1 MGNYNY
7 EQQNLRKGKNMKPA
21 KQVLLSAIFIAAL
34 ASVAQAQ
41 ARRQAPDTAVVS
53 LRTQM
58 QALTS
63 QVAALQNELEA
74 ANRRLTE
81 AVEKPSAAEEKA
93 SVLGDQ
99 LAGMDERLLT
109 AESDVAGLKKLKV
122 SGYIQARFEHL
133 DYENL
138 ADNATTTTNSLT
150 KSASTSI
157 TGSQGQSVF
166 YIRRGRVKFTYTPG
180 AMSEYVIYFDA
191 SKDKVSLKE
200 AYVKLKEPWTGYGAN
215 LTVGQMN
222 WPFGIEVERSSS
234 VRELPERSLVVR
246 TLFPG
251 ERDRGAKLSVADIML
266 GPAALGLDLGV
277 FNGWG
282 LDDKTFTWQDP
293 TKQKDV
299 IVRGTIDMG
308 FLGLCASFYDGQYYE
323 PRSVTK
329 TCQTNTT
336 TGAITEVTVGST
348 KPDKRY
354 FKGRIGGGLQTYQ
367 QLLPF
372 GGTALLSEYIMGKEK
387 GKPVAGW
394 YAMLSQNVGSKLNLA
409 LRVDA
414 YDPFASDD
422 TTEYV
427 EFGGTTDSRKYDQT
441 ITVGGAVNYWWD
453 SAVRLTLA
461 YDHIK
466 KDRDM
471 TGNIRP
477 ATRDVKDDKLTA
489 QVQIKF

>member
-1 MGNYNY
+1 
-7 EQQNLRKGKNMKPA
+7 MKPT
-21 KQVLLSAIFIAAL
+21 KRVLLSAIFIAAL
-34 ASVAQAQ
+34 ASAAQAQ

-53 LRTQM
+53 LRNQM
-58 QALTS
+58 QSLTS
-63 QVAALQNELEA
+63 QVAALKTELEA
-74 ANRRLTE
+74 ANRRLIEST
-81 AVEKPSAAEEKA
+81 EKPSPAEEKTA
-93 SVLGDQ
+93 VLGDQ

-109 AESDVAGLKKLKV
+109 AESDIAGLKKLKV
-122 SGYIQARFEHL
+122 SGYIQARFEYL

-150 KSASTSI
+150 KSSSTSI
-157 TGSQGQSVF
+157 TGSQGQGVF

-180 AMSEYVIYFDA
+180 KMSEYVLYFDA

-200 AYVKLKEPWTGYGAN
+200 AYVKIKEPWTGYGVN

-234 VRELPERSLVVR
+234 VREVPERSLVVR

-251 ERDRGAKLSVADIML
+251 ERDRGAKLSVSDIKL

-277 FNGWG
+277 YNGWG
-282 LDDKTFTWQDP
+282 IEDKVFTWQDP

-299 IVRGTIDMG
+299 IARGTIDLG
-308 FLGLCASFYDGQYYE
+308 FLGLCASYYDGQYYE
-323 PRSVTK
+323 PNKVTK
-329 TCQTNTT
+329 TYQTNTT

-348 KPDKRY
+348 TGEKRY
-354 FKGRIGGGLQTYQ
+354 FKGRIGGGLQAYQ
-367 QLLPF
+367 QFLPL

-394 YAMLSQNVGSKLNLA
+394 YAMLSQNLGSKLNLA

-422 TTEYV
+422 TTKYV
-427 EFGGTTDSRKYDQT
+427 EYGGTTESRKYDQT
-441 ITVGGAVNYWWD
+441 FTVVGAVNYWWD

-461 YDHIK
+461 YEHIK

-477 ATRDVKDDKLTA
+477 AYEDVKDDKLTA

>member
-1 MGNYNY
+1 M
-7 EQQNLRKGKNMKPA
+7 
-21 KQVLLSAIFIAAL
+21 
-34 ASVAQAQ
+34 AQ
-41 ARRQAPDTAVVS
+41 ARRQAPDTALAS

-63 QVAALQNELEA
+63 QVAALKSELSSSQAELA
-74 ANRRLTE
+74 RLSE
-81 AVEKPSAAEEKA
+81 RADGPSAMEKA
-93 SVLGDQ
+93 SEVGDRVV
-99 LAGMDERLLT
+99 GMDERLMT
-109 AESDVAGLKKLKV
+109 TESDVAGLKKMKI
-122 SGYIQARFEHL
+122 SGYIQARFEYL

-138 ADNATTTTNSLT
+138 ADNAATTTNSLT
-150 KSASTSI
+150 KSSSTSI
-157 TGSQGQSVF
+157 TGSQGQGVF

-180 AMSEYVIYFDA
+180 KTSQYVLYFDA
-191 SKDKVSLKE
+191 SKDKVNLKE
-200 AYVKLKEPWTGYGAN
+200 AYVKLTEPWTGRKIN

-234 VRELPERSLVVR
+234 VREVPERSLVVR

-251 ERDRGAKLSVADIML
+251 ERDRGAKLSVADIMM

-277 FNGWG
+277 YNGWG
-282 LDDKTFTWQDP
+282 IEDKTFTWQDP

-299 IVRGTIDMG
+299 IVRGTLDLG
-308 FLGLCASFYDGQYYE
+308 FLGLCASYYDGQYYE
-323 PRSVTK
+323 PARVTK
-329 TCQTNTT
+329 TYQTNTA
-336 TGAITEVTVGST
+336 TGAITEVTVGSAT
-348 KPDKRY
+348 HDKRH

-367 QLLPF
+367 QLLPV

-394 YAMLSQNVGSKLNLA
+394 YAMLSQNLGSKLNLG

-427 EFGGTTDSRKYDQT
+427 EFGGTAESRKYDQT
-441 ITVGGAVNYWWD
+441 FTVSGAVNYWWD

-477 ATRDVKDDKLTA
+477 ATEDAKDDKLTA

>member
-1 MGNYNY
+1 MYNTL
-7 EQQNLRKGKNMKPA
+7 NLREREGMKIRRWLGS
-21 KQVLLSAIFIAAL
+21 VLFLAAIGSHAM
-34 ASVAQAQ
+34 AQ

-58 QALTS
+58 QALS
-63 QVAALQNELEA
+63 SKVAALQNELEA
-74 ANRRLTE
+74 ANRKLAE
-81 AVEKPSAAEEKA
+81 AVEKPSSAEEKA

-109 AESDVAGLKKLKV
+109 AESDLVGLKKLKV
-122 SGYIQARFEHL
+122 SGYIQARFEYL

-150 KSASTSI
+150 KSSSTSI
-157 TGSQGQSVF
+157 TGSQGQSLF
-166 YIRRGRVKFTYTPG
+166 YIRRGRFKFTYTPG
-180 AMSEYVIYFDA
+180 PLSEYVLYFDG
-191 SKDKVSLKE
+191 SKNSVSLKE
-200 AYVKLKEPWTGYGAN
+200 AYVKLKEPWTGYGIN

-234 VRELPERSLVVR
+234 VREVPERSLVVR

-251 ERDRGAKLSVADIML
+251 ERDRGAKLSVGDIKA
-266 GPAALGLDLGV
+266 GSAFLGLDLGV
-277 FNGWG
+277 YNGWG
-282 LDDKTFTWQDP
+282 LENSTFTWQDP

-299 IVRGTIDMG
+299 IVRGTIDLG
-308 FLGLCASFYDGQYYE
+308 FLGLCASYYDGQYYE
-323 PRSVTK
+323 PRKVTK
-329 TCQTNTT
+329 TFQTNTT

-348 KPDKRY
+348 TPDKRY
-354 FKGRIGGGLQTYQ
+354 YKGRIGGGLQAFHHF
-367 QLLPF
+367 LPI

-394 YAMLSQNVGSKLNLA
+394 YAMLSQNLGSKLNLA
-409 LRVDA
+409 LRVDV

-422 TTEYV
+422 TTKYV
-427 EFGGTTDSRKYDQT
+427 EFGGTTESRKYDQT
-441 ITVGGAVNYWWD
+441 FTVCGAVNYWWD

-477 ATRDVKDDKLTA
+477 ATPDVKDDKLTA